1 MSNGDWI
8 IFYQIPVVVPCVSD
22 AIQSQIGKCVSC
34 GKVCGKVSLEE
45 LGFND
50 YIIQVLVMQNTD
62 LLNAFNGLTK
72 VKLSTTYSE

>member
-1 MSNGDWI
+1 LW
-8 IFYQIPVVVPCVSD
+8 
-22 AIQSQIGKCVSC
+22 QS
-34 GKVCGKVSLEE
+34 VSLEE